1 LKYKQILIFFYA
13 VYLLSFAFIFFLP
26 VSVLGWEWTLSFWG
40 RNWFWII
47 IFTVILVVSWVIF
60 SRRFEYQSLIEK
72 EDWKG
77 LFVQLDKKL
86 NSKKRMTQF
95 EIRLYVLSSF
105 LTDRIEKIGELEEI
119 LKNRQYSSWLSEGL
133 LFTIPLWIKKLSG
146 EEAPEFERQLE
157 FLNSK
162 KSRVS
167 HQKWVQWSLAF
178 LLLYANSEEKEA
190 RAVNL
195 LLPLLKDK
203 SLLSL
208 CAALLVSARRP
219 KFPELVAVKKNWSG
233 YSEEELVKKW
243 NKLNE
248 DVLYTIIL
256 SPLFDKCI
264 QWLKSEGERS

>member
-47 IFTVILVVSWVIF
+47 FFTVILVVSWVIF

-72 EDWKG
+72 EDWEG

-146 EEAPEFERQLE
+146 EEAPEFERKLE

-178 LLLYANSEEKEA
+178 LLLYANSEEKK
-190 RAVNL
+190 
-195 LLPLLKDK
+195 P
-203 SLLSL
+203 
-208 CAALLVSARRP
+208 
-219 KFPELVAVKKNWSG
+219 
-233 YSEEELVKKW
+233 
-243 NKLNE
+243 
-248 DVLYTIIL
+248 
-256 SPLFDKCI
+256 
-264 QWLKSEGERS
+264 ERSIFYYPYSRTRVYCPSVLPYLFLPEDLNFLN